1 MVGRWYPPTEGTMK
15 NYSINPVRPG
25 AFAAIVFF
33 FLSTG
38 CQITLEEED
47 SVSEDAKDAVSADDA
62 PMYSEDDNTD
72 EDLAFGEEGGLTV
85 RGNLL
90 IDGLGEGAMHS
101 PINWRELEELLPNRL
116 NGVSLNVTEGQTID
130 FGPGLSSVSGEYED
144 EEQVVTIMIADLAF
158 LSGIAAHA
166 MSDWIG
172 EEIDKESDRG
182 FERTSIFRSRKRE
195 YPSYEKYHREQGH
208 ESCELHSW
216 VADRFL
222 VAISGDGTSMSVCEE
237 ARDRISFRRLER
249 LAEAD
254 D

>member
-1 MVGRWYPPTEGTMK
+1 MK
-15 NYSINPVRPG
+15 NHLTNPARPKVL
-25 AFAAIVFF
+25 AAIVFF

-47 SVSEDAKDAVSADDA
+47 SVSEDAQDAVDA
-62 PMYSEDDNTD
+62 NDVPVYSEDDDRN
-72 EDLAFGEEGGLTV
+72 EDLAFGEDAFIAQ
-85 RGNLL
+85 GNLL
-90 IDGLGEGAMHS
+90 IGELEEGARRS
-101 PINWRELEELLPNRL
+101 PVNWRELEELLPNRL
-116 NGVSLNVTEGQTID
+116 DGVPLNLTEGQTID
-130 FGPGLSSVSGEYED
+130 IGTGLSSVSGQYED
-144 EEQVVTIMIADLAF
+144 EEQEVTIVIADLAF

-166 MSDWIG
+166 MADWIG
-172 EEIDKESDRG
+172 EEIDRESDRG
-182 FERTSIFRSRKRE
+182 FERTSIFHSRRGE
-195 YPSYEKYHREQGH
+195 YPSYEKYHRDQGH

-222 VAISGDGTSMSVCEE
+222 VAISGDGAAMSVCEE

>member
-1 MVGRWYPPTEGTMK
+1 MK

-38 CQITLEEED
+38 CQISPED
-47 SVSEDAKDAVSADDA
+47 ENSVSEDSKDAVSVDDA
-62 PMYSEDDNTD
+62 PMYSEDDSWE
-72 EDLAFGEEGGLTV
+72 EDFAFEEGGLTV
-85 RGNLL
+85 HGNLR
-90 IDGLGEGAMHS
+90 IDGLEEGAMLS

-144 EEQVVTIMIADLAF
+144 EEQVVTIVIADLAF

-182 FERTSIFRSRKRE
+182 FERTSIFRSSKRE
-195 YPSYEKYHREQGH
+195 YPSYEKYHRELGR

-222 VAISGDGTSMSVCEE
+222 VAISGDGASMSVCEE

>member
-1 MVGRWYPPTEGTMK
+1 MN
-15 NYSINPVRPG
+15 NYLTNPVRPRV
-25 AFAAIVFF
+25 FAAIVFF

-47 SVSEDAKDAVSADDA
+47 SVSEDAQDAVDANDA
-62 PMYSEDDNTD
+62 PVYSEDDDRN
-72 EDLAFGEEGGLTV
+72 EDLAFGEDAFIAQ
-85 RGNLL
+85 GNQL
-90 IDGLGEGAMHS
+90 IGELEEGARRS
-101 PINWRELEELLPNRL
+101 PVNWRELEELLPNKLDGVPL
-116 NGVSLNVTEGQTID
+116 NLTEGQTID
-130 FGPGLSSVSGEYED
+130 IGTGLSSVSGQYKD
-144 EEQVVTIMIADLAF
+144 EEQEVTIVIADLAF

-166 MSDWIG
+166 MADWIG
-172 EEIDKESDRG
+172 EEIDRESDRG
-182 FERTSIFRSRKRE
+182 FERTSIFHSRRGE
-195 YPSYEKYHREQGH
+195 YPSYEKYHRDQGH

-222 VAISGDGTSMSVCEE
+222 VAISGDGAAMSVCEE

>member
-1 MVGRWYPPTEGTMK
+1 MK
-15 NYSINPVRPG
+15 NHLTNPARPKV
-25 AFAAIVFF
+25 FAAIVFF

-47 SVSEDAKDAVSADDA
+47 SVSEDAQDAVDA
-62 PMYSEDDNTD
+62 NDVPVYSEDDDRN
-72 EDLAFGEEGGLTV
+72 EDLAFGEDAFIAQ
-85 RGNLL
+85 GNLL
-90 IDGLGEGAMHS
+90 IGELEEGARRS
-101 PINWRELEELLPNRL
+101 PVNWRELEELLPNRL
-116 NGVSLNVTEGQTID
+116 DGVPLNLTEGQTID
-130 FGPGLSSVSGEYED
+130 IGTGLSSVSGQYED
-144 EEQVVTIMIADLAF
+144 EEQEVTIVIADLAF

-166 MSDWIG
+166 MADWIG
-172 EEIDKESDRG
+172 EEIDRESDRG
-182 FERTSIFRSRKRE
+182 FERTSIFHSRRGE
-195 YPSYEKYHREQGH
+195 YPSYEKYHRDQGH

-222 VAISGDGTSMSVCEE
+222 VAISGDGAAMSVCEE

>member
-1 MVGRWYPPTEGTMK
+1 MK
-15 NYSINPVRPG
+15 NHLTNPARQKVL
-25 AFAAIVFF
+25 AAIVFF

-38 CQITLEEED
+38 CQVTLEEED
-47 SVSEDAKDAVSADDA
+47 SVSEDAQDAVDENDA
-62 PMYSEDDNTD
+62 PAYSEDDDRN
-72 EDLAFGEEGGLTV
+72 EDLAFGEDALMAQ
-85 RGNLL
+85 GNLL
-90 IDGLGEGAMHS
+90 IGELEEGARRS

-116 NGVSLNVTEGQTID
+116 DGVPLNLTEGQTID
-130 FGPGLSSVSGEYED
+130 FGTGLSSVSGQYED
-144 EEQVVTIMIADLAF
+144 EEQEVTIVIADLAF

-166 MSDWIG
+166 MADWIG
-172 EEIDKESDRG
+172 EEIDRESDRG
-182 FERTSIFRSRKRE
+182 FERTSIFHSRRGE
-195 YPSYEKYHREQGH
+195 YPSYEKYHRDQGH

-222 VAISGDGTSMSVCEE
+222 VAISGDGAAMSVCEE